1 MMRCREWSAILS
13 CVTIYTLA
21 TTEATKKVASI
32 AKNRYIECGR
42 KPRKASLLNEK
53 HAFPLRRIIIA
64 IDGPAASGKS
74 TTARLVA
81 KQLGFLYVDTG
92 AMYRAVALK
101 VLERGFDVSDAESVS
116 QLVEKTEVRLVQ
128 SKEGLRVFLDGRDVT
143 EKIRK
148 PEVSDAASAVSAIPK
163 VREVLVREQRKMGE
177 SGGIVVDGRDI
188 GTVVFPDA
196 DLKIYM
202 VADVEER
209 AKRRQ
214 RELLQKGGARAP
226 DLNVLMQ
233 DIQERDKRDSSR
245 ALSPLKKAVSAIE
258 LDTTNLT
265 IEGQVEFVLREAGKL
280 IQRT

>member
-1 MMRCREWSAILS
+1 M
-13 CVTIYTLA
+13 
-21 TTEATKKVASI
+21 
-32 AKNRYIECGR
+32 
-42 KPRKASLLNEK
+42 NEK
-53 HAFPLRRIIIA
+53 HAVPLRRIIIA

-81 KQLGFLYVDTG
+81 EQLGFLYVDTG

-101 VLERGFDVSDAESVS
+101 VLERGYDLDAAESIS
-116 QLVEKTEVRLVQ
+116 QLVETTEVRLVR

-214 RELLQKGGARAP
+214 RELLQKGGGRAP

-245 ALSPLKKAVSAIE
+245 ALSPMKKAVNAIE

-265 IEGQVEFVLREAGKL
+265 IEGQVEFVLREARKL
-280 IQRT
+280 FRRT